1 MYHYKAFG
9 LEISSEIELPGM
21 IEGNELMEGSDNP
34 DVKITLG
41 NVDPSQVTP
50 AEVEGPNYRVT
61 GGDVYLWWD
70 DIGKIRISDG
80 KQVTVESERDLES
93 SDELNIIPFLLGP
106 VMALLLHQRGFLVL
120 HGSAVNMCRGKVAP
134 RVARDNMVSSE
145 LVSSELIHDN
155 VSSAAVAFLGHR
167 GNGKSTTAIHLYVEG
182 YPLVA
187 DDILAIKFD
196 NKGSPVVYPGYPHV
210 RLSEEAY
217 NQVKEHTDILTPIRT
232 LAGKV
237 FCDASHQFSPEPVN
251 LERIYVIEKV
261 LGDDQD
267 NNPEIRDE
275 NKTGKMDKGILVEDA
290 KSNKTRSR
298 ISVLKSQE
306 NLIDLIRHSVANRIF
321 QQTTQKENLILCA
334 QLLNNVTVK
343 KLVLVHSFD
352 SIQDMVRVV
361 EEDVG
366 ITP

>member
-1 MYHYKAFG
+1 MFHYKAFG

-21 IEGNELMEGSDNP
+21 IQSTGNEHMEGSGYS

-41 NVDPSQVTP
+41 KVDPSQVTL
-50 AEVEGPNYRVT
+50 ADVEGPNYLVT
-61 GGDVYLWWD
+61 GCDVYLWWD
-70 DIGKIRISDG
+70 NIGKVRISDG
-80 KQVTVESERDLES
+80 KQVTVEPVADLDG
-93 SDELNIIPFLLGP
+93 SDELNLIPFILGP
-106 VMALLLHQRGFLVL
+106 VMALMLHQRGFLVL
-120 HGSAVNMCRGKVAP
+120 HGSAVNMG
-134 RVARDNMVSSE
+134 
-145 LVSSELIHDN
+145 HG
-155 VSSAAVAFLGHR
+155 AVAFLGHR

-187 DDILAIKFD
+187 DDILAIKFYRE
-196 NKGSPVVYPGYPHV
+196 GLPVVYPGYPHV

-232 LAGKV
+232 LAEKV
-237 FCDASHQFSPEPVN
+237 FCDSSHRFSTEPVN
-251 LERIYVIEKV
+251 LDRIYVIEKV
-261 LGDDQD
+261 SGDDQD
-267 NNPEIRDE
+267 SNPEIRDE
-275 NKTGKMDKGILVEDA
+275 NKTRKMDKGILVEDGT
-290 KSNKTRSR
+290 SNKTESR

-352 SIQDMVRVV
+352 NIQDMIRAV
-361 EEDVG
+361 EKDVG
-366 ITP
+366 INTLTY

>member
-1 MYHYKAFG
+1 MFQYKAFG
-9 LEISSEIELPGM
+9 LQISSEIKLPGM
-21 IEGNELMEGSDNP
+21 IEGSGNP

-41 NVDPSQVTP
+41 KVDPSQVTQ
-50 AEVEGPNYRVT
+50 AEVKGPNYLVT
-61 GGDVYLWWD
+61 GSEVYLWWD
-70 DIGKIRISDG
+70 DIGKVRIRNG
-80 KQVTVESERDLES
+80 KQVTVEPERDLES

-120 HGSAVNMCRGKVAP
+120 HGSAVNMGKVAP
-134 RVARDNMVSSE
+134 GVARDNRD
-145 LVSSELIHDN
+145 ELIHDG
-155 VSSAAVAFLGHR
+155 VSSGAVAFLGHR

-196 NKGSPVVYPGYPHV
+196 SEGLPVVYPGYPHV

-217 NQVKEHTDILTPIRT
+217 NQVKDHTDILTPIRT

-237 FCDASHQFSPEPVN
+237 FCDASHEFSPEPVN

-261 LGDDQD
+261 SGDDQD

-275 NKTGKMDKGILVEDA
+275 NKTGKMYKGIRVEDGT
-290 KSNKTRSR
+290 SNKTGSR

-334 QLLNNVTVK
+334 QLVNNVTVK
-343 KLVLVHSFD
+343 RLVLVHSFD
-352 SIQDMVRVV
+352 NIQDMVRVV

-366 ITP
+366 

>member
-1 MYHYKAFG
+1 MFHYKAFG

-21 IEGNELMEGSDNP
+21 IQSTGNEHMEGSGYS

-41 NVDPSQVTP
+41 KVDPSQVTL
-50 AEVEGPNYRVT
+50 AEVEGPNYLVT
-61 GGDVYLWWD
+61 GCDVYLWWD
-70 DIGKIRISDG
+70 DIGKVRISDG
-80 KQVTVESERDLES
+80 KEVTVEPVADLDG
-93 SDELNIIPFLLGP
+93 SDELNLIPFLLGP
-106 VMALLLHQRGFLVL
+106 VMALMLHQRGFLVL
-120 HGSAVNMCRGKVAP
+120 HGSAVNMG
-134 RVARDNMVSSE
+134 
-145 LVSSELIHDN
+145 HG
-155 VSSAAVAFLGHR
+155 AVAFLGHR

-182 YPLVA
+182 YPLMA

-196 NKGSPVVYPGYPHV
+196 NKGSSVVYPGYPHV

-217 NQVKEHTDILTPIRT
+217 NQVKGHTDILTPIRT
-232 LAGKV
+232 LAEKV
-237 FCDASHQFSPEPVN
+237 FCDASHRFSTEPVN

-261 LGDDQD
+261 SGDDQD

-275 NKTGKMDKGILVEDA
+275 NKTGKMDKGILVEDGT
-290 KSNKTRSR
+290 SNKTGSR

-352 SIQDMVRVV
+352 NIQEMVRVV